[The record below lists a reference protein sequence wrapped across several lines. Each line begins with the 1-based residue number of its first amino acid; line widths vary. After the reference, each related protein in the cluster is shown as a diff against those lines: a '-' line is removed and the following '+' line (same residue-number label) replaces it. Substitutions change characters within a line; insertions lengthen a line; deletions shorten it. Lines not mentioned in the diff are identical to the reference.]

1 MLVKVRLYAT
11 LQKAKPSIVTGEVF
25 EVNVPAGSRIADL
38 IAALN
43 IGSNEVKAVRVNG
56 HARAEVYRLREND
69 EVDLFPPIGG
79 G

>member
-11 LQKAKPSIVTGEVF
+11 LQKARPSIGTGEVF
-25 EVNVPAGSRIADL
+25 EVDVVERSTVADL
-38 IAALN
+38 VALLN
-43 IGSNEVKAVRVNG
+43 IGANEVKAIRVNG
-56 HARAEVYRLREND
+56 RARADVYRLREND

>member
-11 LQKAKPSIVTGEVF
+11 LQKAKPSIGAGEVF
-25 EVNVPAGSRIADL
+25 EVDVADRSTVADL
-38 IAALN
+38 IAKLN
-43 IGSNEVKAVRVNG
+43 IGANEVKAIRING
-56 HARAEVYRLREND
+56 TARADVYRLREND

>member
-11 LQKAKPSIVTGEVF
+11 LQRVKAEVASGQTC
-25 EVNVPAGSRIADL
+25 EVELPNRSTVADL
-38 IAALN
+38 IAVLN
-43 IGSNEVKAVRVNG
+43 IGTHEVKAIKVNDR
-56 HARAEVYRLREND
+56 ARAAVYRLKEND